1 MAEPIPSCTLK
12 ADQVGPQTERWRE
25 LARAAVGIDYSGGEL
40 ALAFGD
46 DVPLATMERVIAVE
60 SECCPFFRMGY
71 DAEAGTLRLTVDSA
85 EHAPALDA
93 IAERLGVSA

>member
-1 MAEPIPSCTLK
+1 MIPSCTLK
-12 ADQVGPQTERWRE
+12 AGEVGPQAERWRE
-25 LARAAVGIDYSGGEL
+25 LARSAADIEYSGGEL
-40 ALAFGD
+40 AISFGD
-46 DVPLATMERVIAVE
+46 DVPLAAMERVIAVE

-71 DAEAGTLRLTVDSA
+71 DAEDKTLRMTVADA